1 MSPPSPAQKGHKNVA
16 GPLCSIRS
24 PVAYRIHERSAE
36 TFRWRSFVCACASPF
51 FHYYHYKRSTESDID
66 AEHLREHLAAHGW
79 ERDEVTGHY
88 RCQKCADF
96 ARAFSG
102 SCASA
107 VSSVS
112 AID

>member
-1 MSPPSPAQKGHKNVA
+1 MHH
-16 GPLCSIRS
+16 SITIING
-24 PVAYRIHERSAE
+24 IH
-36 TFRWRSFVCACASPF
+36 TVTCAICG
-51 FHYYHYKRSTESDID
+51 RTESDID

-102 SCASA
+102 SCAGVS
-107 VSSVS
+107 SSVS

>member
-1 MSPPSPAQKGHKNVA
+1 MHH
-16 GPLCSIRS
+16 SITS
-24 PVAYRIHERSAE
+24 INGIHSV
-36 TFRWRSFVCACASPF
+36 TCAICG
-51 FHYYHYKRSTESDID
+51 RTESDID

-102 SCASA
+102 SCAIA

>member
-1 MSPPSPAQKGHKNVA
+1 MHH
-16 GPLCSIRS
+16 SITS
-24 PVAYRIHERSAE
+24 INGIH
-36 TFRWRSFVCACASPF
+36 TVTCAICG
-51 FHYYHYKRSTESDID
+51 RTESDID

-79 ERDEVTGHY
+79 ECDEVTGHY

-102 SCASA
+102 ACAG
-107 VSSVS
+107 VSRSVS

>member
-1 MSPPSPAQKGHKNVA
+1 MHH
-16 GPLCSIRS
+16 SITS
-24 PVAYRIHERSAE
+24 INGIHSV
-36 TFRWRSFVCACASPF
+36 TCAICG
-51 FHYYHYKRSTESDID
+51 RTESDID

-112 AID
+112 GISRQKSMSSVCSPSPVETARDSSNAAGPLTPNSVN